1 MAEDQE
7 DVMQSDEKPDP
18 KEAKEK
24 KTKKKSPSKKDGE
37 EGSINNK
44 IEINPKLNEAVSR
57 TIVFSF
63 GRMNPVTIG
72 HEKLVNKV
80 NAEAKKNNATPAVYL
95 SHSQDAKKNPLSYN
109 DKLRIAQKAF
119 GKVIKKSNAKT
130 IIQIMQEIEKSY
142 NKAIL
147 IVGADRVKE
156 FETLLSRYNGK
167 DYNLDS
173 ITVMSA
179 GERDPDAEG
188 VEGMSASK
196 MRAAASAGDKDAF
209 ISGLPKKLKRNG
221 EDVYNMVRGGMKL
234 AEELEAQGLLGEA
247 LDIAQ
252 RRARAITMRKYKS
265 KIAMAR
271 KRMMKRPA
279 SAEKIKKRAQKKA
292 LAIVKAKVAGKK
304 GADYSNLSVAE
315 KQIIDKKVQKR
326 KALIQRLAKKLVPKV
341 RMADRAKLS
350 GKKKKVNEE
359 FEVFFEARQDADIKD
374 REGTQPAKYHAGLSK
389 STKEKRDAHF
399 KKGAKMDDDNDAAYK
414 PAPGDADAKTK
425 ESKHTKKYKA
435 MYGEESEVKRYH
447 EARKKDG
454 TVKLDA
460 RLRPFR
466 NKKLDESPLSA
477 AKNRLTTTH
486 KKERENLS
494 REHEAELDN
503 LKTRGLRK
511 QIRDVNTES
520 FESDESILAF
530 IEEVSDDILASI
542 DLDEAKAMDGLK
554 KKAEKSGISYGIL
567 KKVYDRGVAAW
578 RTGHRPGTTPQQWG
592 YARVNSFVTKSSGT
606 WGKADKD
613 LAAKVR
619 KEEVELDEAKNAAQ
633 QAAIAISKKERG
645 EAPVEKKKDGNSYV
659 KEEDPCW
666 DGYKQVG
673 MKKKGGKMVPNCVK
687 EEIFTLDEQ
696 FELQFLDEEVVLD
709 RALAAIHKHVGMGK
723 DLGDMSFEVSRAAGV
738 KFSAQDLRKKYI
750 QKYGNPKKVKLNPNA
765 IKNMKKRFGF
775 KEFKEAYGAGFEGTD
790 TLVQNY
796 KEVTPGESGKKKEP
810 KVSDWSPH
818 MKDEKS
824 KKINESFEN
833 LMEAECQLIGMKQI
847 KEFERVV
854 DNLFKKFGIDFQ
866 FTKHFG
872 DRMSDGRN
880 DPCITLKELA
890 AFVKKIYANQG
901 KSLKGVAGAEAV
913 VKDIQTDL
921 NIPVAVKYDQRNDE
935 FDVVMKT
942 IMRKKNFK
950 TPDKV
955 ITYK

>member
-1 MAEDQE
+1 MAEENE
-7 DVMQSDEKPDP
+7 DLIQSDEKPDP

-37 EGSINNK
+37 EGSVNNK
-44 IEINPKLNEAVSR
+44 IEINPKLQEAVSR

-72 HEKLVNKV
+72 HEKLVTKV
-80 NAEAKKNNATPAVYL
+80 NAEAKKNNATPVVYL
-95 SHSQDAKKNPLSYN
+95 SHSQDAKKNPLSYI

-196 MRAAASAGDKDAF
+196 MRTAAAQGDKDAF

-221 EDVYNMVRGGMKL
+221 EDIYSMVRNGMKL
-234 AEELEAQGLLGEA
+234 NEELEAQGLLNEV

-252 RRARAITMRKYKS
+252 RRARAITMRKFKS

-271 KRMMKRPA
+271 KRMMNRPA
-279 SAEKIKKRAQKKA
+279 TMEKIKKRAQKKA
-292 LAIVKAKVAGKK
+292 LSIVKAKVAGKK

-315 KQIIDKKVQKR
+315 KQIIDKKVKKR

-389 STKEKRDAHF
+389 STKAKRDAHF
-399 KKGAKMDDDNDAAYK
+399 KKGAKMDDNNDAAYK

-425 ESKHTKKYKA
+425 ESEHTKKYKA
-435 MYGEESEVKRYH
+435 MYGEESEVKKYH

-454 TVKLDA
+454 TIKTDGRFRAFRKKVAEDA
-460 RLRPFR
+460 EQRLR
-466 NKKLDESPLSA
+466 DQ
-477 AKNRLTTTH
+477 H
-486 KKERENLS
+486 KKERETQS
-494 REHEAELDN
+494 TEHEREMDRV
-503 LKTRGLRK
+503 KTRKMRT
-511 QIRDVNTES
+511 QIRDINKES

-530 IEEVSDDILASI
+530 IEEVSDDIIASI

-592 YARVNSFVTKSSGT
+592 YARVNSFITKSSGT

-673 MKKKGGKMVPNCVK
+673 MKKKGGKMVPNCVS

-709 RALAAIHKHVGMGK
+709 RALTAIHKHVGMGK

-750 QKYGNPKKVKLNPNA
+750 QKYGNPKKVRLNKNA

-775 KEFKEAYGAGFEGTD
+775 KEAYGGGFEGTD

-796 KEVTPGESGKKKEP
+796 KNITPGESGKKKEP

-818 MKDEKS
+818 MKDEKT

-901 KSLKGVAGAEAV
+901 KSLKSVAGAEAV

-955 ITYK
+955 ISFK